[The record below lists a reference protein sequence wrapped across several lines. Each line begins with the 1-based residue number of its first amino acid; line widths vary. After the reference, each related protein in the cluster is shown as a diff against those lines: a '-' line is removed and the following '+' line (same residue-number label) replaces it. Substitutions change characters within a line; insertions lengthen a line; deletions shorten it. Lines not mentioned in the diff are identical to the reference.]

1 MDYDF
6 KWNPEKAVS
15 NLSKHGIS
23 FRQATQ
29 VFKDPIAM
37 SMFDEEHSFDED
49 RWVTVGLTSNSQ
61 YLLVVHTFDQT
72 DEHTIEIRIISARKA
87 ARLEIKLYEG
97 ERE

>member
-1 MDYDF
+1 VDYNF
-6 KWNPEKAVS
+6 KWDPGKAVS

-29 VFKDPIAM
+29 VFKDPMAM

-49 RWVTVGLTSNSQ
+49 RWITVGLTSSSQ
-61 YLLVVHTFDQT
+61 YLLVVHTFNQT
-72 DEHTIEIRIISARKA
+72 DDRTIKIRIISARKA
-87 ARLEIKLYEG
+87 AKREIQRYEG

>member
-1 MDYDF
+1 MDYNF
-6 KWNPEKAVS
+6 KWDPEKAVS

-29 VFKDPIAM
+29 VFKDPMAM

-49 RWVTVGLTSNSQ
+49 RWVTVGLTSSFQ

-72 DEHTIEIRIISARKA
+72 NDRTTEIRIISARKA
-87 ARLEIKLYEG
+87 AKREIQRYEG
-97 ERE
+97 EAE